1 MSPARNVLNLPRQIK
16 PELIEPGDK
25 IRVLFKRERGVLI
38 THEGVVSHR
47 ADKGHVRYLYTDDGA
62 TLTAWDTRGHNLTVI
77 LLDRPPAEQTPMFD
91 MEEFIAN
98 A

>member
-25 IRVLFKRERGVLI
+25 IRVLFKRDRGVLM

-47 ADKGHVRYLYTDDGA
+47 ADKGHVRYL
-62 TLTAWDTRGHNLTVI
+62 
-77 LLDRPPAEQTPMFD
+77 
-91 MEEFIAN
+91 
-98 A
+98 